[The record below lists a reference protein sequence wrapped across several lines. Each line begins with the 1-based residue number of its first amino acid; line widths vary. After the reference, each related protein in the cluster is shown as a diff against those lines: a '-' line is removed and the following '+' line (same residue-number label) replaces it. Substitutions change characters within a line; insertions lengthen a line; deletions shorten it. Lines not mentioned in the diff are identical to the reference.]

1 MKLLSIDVGIRN
13 LALCLFQVINDKC
26 DILNWDVVNLCNEVT
41 INCDCGKKAGYTYN
55 KDNSK
60 VLADQLTKH
69 IVSVTDQ
76 MLLNLTNNKTSKE
89 KLLNF
94 SFNFL
99 LERES
104 NTSILSSFDLTVIS
118 KYFPEYTK
126 KANDKFNV

>member
-1 MKLLSIDVGIRN
+1 MELLITELSK
-13 LALCLFQVINDKC
+13 DKFE
-26 DILNWDVVNLCNEVT
+26 ITV
-41 INCDCGKKAGYTYN
+41 K
-55 KDNSK
+55 
-60 VLADQLTKH
+60 ADQLTKH

-76 MLLNLTNNKTSKE
+76 MLLNLTNNNTSKE
-89 KLLNF
+89 ELLNF

-126 KANDKFNV
+126 KVSYKCNL

>member
-1 MKLLSIDVGIRN
+1 MELLITELSK
-13 LALCLFQVINDKC
+13 DKFE
-26 DILNWDVVNLCNEVT
+26 ITV
-41 INCDCGKKAGYTYN
+41 K
-55 KDNSK
+55 
-60 VLADQLTKH
+60 ADQVTKH
-69 IVSVTDQ
+69 IVSVSDQ

-89 KLLNF
+89 ELLNF

-126 KANDKFNV
+126 KVSDKCKV

>member
-1 MKLLSIDVGIRN
+1 MELLITELSK
-13 LALCLFQVINDKC
+13 DKFE
-26 DILNWDVVNLCNEVT
+26 ITV
-41 INCDCGKKAGYTYN
+41 K
-55 KDNSK
+55 
-60 VLADQLTKH
+60 ADQLTKH

-89 KLLNF
+89 ELLNF

-104 NTSILSSFDLTVIS
+104 NTSILPSFDLTVIS

-126 KANDKFNV
+126 KVSDKCNV